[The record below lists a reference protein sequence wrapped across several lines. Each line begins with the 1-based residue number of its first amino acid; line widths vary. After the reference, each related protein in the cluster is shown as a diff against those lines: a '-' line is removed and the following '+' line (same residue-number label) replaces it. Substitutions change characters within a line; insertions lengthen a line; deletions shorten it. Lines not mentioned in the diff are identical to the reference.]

1 MNLKNYNKEERF
13 IQSICWV
20 TKIFLTLKSVN
31 GIISPMIALKICDLA
46 KKDAGKG
53 FARLNPGDM
62 QEIGVDSWDLVE
74 IGGKRK
80 TVVRVMPLD
89 KSLPDKSIIQI
100 DGTTRENAR
109 VELDEHV
116 FVKKIDNKSAT
127 KVVLAPRNNDLLYNG
142 NENKYLL
149 DRLDGYPITVGDKI
163 RIKLPNAGL
172 EDFQVIGVIPS
183 NSSIIRAST
192 KLDIKRKPR
201 VKFDSSRV
209 SFQDIGGLKEQ
220 ITKVREIVELPLR
233 YPLLF
238 DKLGIDPPRGILLVG
253 PPGSGKTLL
262 AKAIAHETNANFQV
276 INGPEIMHKFYG
288 ESEARL
294 RDIFEIATRNQP
306 SIIFLDEL
314 DAIAPKRDKVSGDV
328 EKRIVSQLLSLMDG
342 LKHRGNIVVIGA
354 TNLPSA
360 IDPALRRPGRFDR
373 EVMLDV
379 PDRNGR
385 AQILEV
391 HTRGMPLEDDIDLER
406 LADLTH
412 GFVGAD
418 LENLCREAAMK
429 SLRKSLPDY
438 DDGEEGLMFNNGN
451 VTPIKVEMSDF
462 MDALKEVEPSAIREI
477 FVEISKVT
485 WDDIGGLKEIKDKLV
500 EAVIWPIVHKDL
512 FEITDTKAP
521 KGILLCGPP
530 GTGKTLL
537 AKALANQSGAN
548 FISVKG
554 AELLS
559 KYVGESEQAV
569 REVFKKAKQVAPCIV
584 FFDEIDALAPP
595 RRESD
600 GTRVSER
607 VVSQLLTEMDGVE
620 DLREVLI
627 LAATNRIDIVDPA
640 LLRSGRFDLILNIPY
655 PDENEIFEILKIHTR
670 GKPIAKDAKLKEIAA
685 KTSGLSGADIMLL
698 CQRASIIA
706 IREHL
711 QNRKRTLRLT
721 ERHFDEA
728 LNEIKSK
735 IIANVNFNN
744 ARPEIKSVQ

>member
-1 MNLKNYNKEERF
+1 MGLTMISFR
-13 IQSICWV
+13 ICE
-20 TKIFLTLKSVN
+20 L
-31 GIISPMIALKICDLA
+31 P
-46 KKDAGKG
+46 KKDSGKG
-53 FARLNPGDM
+53 LARIKPLDM
-62 QEIGVDSWDLVE
+62 KELGVSAWDLVE

-80 TVVRVMPLD
+80 TVVRVAPLD
-89 KSLPDKSIIQI
+89 KGTAEQSVIEI

-109 VELDEHV
+109 VELDDHV
-116 FVKKIDNKSAT
+116 FVKKVGNKSAT
-127 KVVLAPRNNDLLYNG
+127 KVVLSPRNTDMLYNG

-149 DRLDGYPITVGDKI
+149 ERLDGYPITIGDKI
-163 RIKLPNAGL
+163 RVKLPTTGL
-172 EDFQVIGVIPS
+172 EDFQVLGVIPS
-183 NSSIIRAST
+183 DSVVIRGST
-192 KLDIKRKPR
+192 RLDIRKKPKA
-201 VKFDSSRV
+201 KFDSSRV
-209 SFQDIGGLKEQ
+209 SFQDVGGLREQ
-220 ITKVREIVELPLR
+220 IAKVREIVELPLK
-233 YPLLF
+233 YPQLF
-238 DKLGIDPPRGILLVG
+238 EKLGIDPPRGVLLVG

-262 AKAIAHETNANFQV
+262 AKAVAHETNANFQV

-294 RDIFEIATRNQP
+294 RDIFEIASRNQP

-328 EKRIVSQLLSLMDG
+328 EKRIVAQLLSLMDG
-342 LKHRGNIVVIGA
+342 LKHRGNVVVIGA

-360 IDPALRRPGRFDR
+360 LDPALRRPGRFDR
-373 EVMLDV
+373 EVSLDV

-385 AQILEV
+385 AQILDI
-391 HTRGMPLEDDIDLER
+391 HTRGMPLDDDIELER
-406 LADLTH
+406 LADMTH

-418 LENLCREAAMK
+418 IENLCREAAMK
-429 SLRKSLPDY
+429 SLRKSLSEFEDA
-438 DDGEEGLMFNNGN
+438 DDGYLLQSGEI
-451 VTPIKVEMSDF
+451 TPVKVCMGDF

-477 FVEISKVT
+477 FVEISKIT
-485 WDDIGGLKEIKDKLV
+485 WDDIGGLKDIKEKLV
-500 EAVIWPIVHKDL
+500 EAVIWPFIHKDL

-559 KYVGESEQAV
+559 KYVGESERAV

-595 RRESD
+595 RKESD

-607 VVSQLLTEMDGVE
+607 VVSQMLTEMDGVE

-627 LAATNRIDIVDPA
+627 LGATNRVDMVDPA
-640 LLRSGRFDLILNIPY
+640 ILRSGRFDLILNIPY
-655 PDENEIFEILKIHTR
+655 PSEEELYEILKIHTR
-670 GKPIAKDAKLKEIAA
+670 GKPISKDSGLKELASRAA
-685 KTSGLSGADIMLL
+685 GLSGADIELL

-711 QNRKRTLRLT
+711 KNRKKKLRIT
-721 ERHFDEA
+721 EKHFAEA
-728 LNEIKSK
+728 LDEIKSK
-735 IIANVNFNN
+735 IIANVESKSEP
-744 ARPEIKSVQ
+744 PERLSV

>member
-1 MNLKNYNKEERF
+1 MISFR
-13 IQSICWV
+13 ICE
-20 TKIFLTLKSVN
+20 L
-31 GIISPMIALKICDLA
+31 P
-46 KKDAGKG
+46 KKDSGKG
-53 FARLNPGDM
+53 IARIKPVDM
-62 QEIGVDSWDLVE
+62 KELGVSAWDLVE

-80 TVVRVMPLD
+80 TVVRVAPID
-89 KSLPDKSIIQI
+89 KGAPEQSVIEI
-100 DGTTRENAR
+100 DDTTRENAR
-109 VELDEHV
+109 VELDDHV
-116 FVKKIDNKSAT
+116 FVKKIGSKSAT
-127 KVVLAPRNNDLLYNG
+127 KVVLSPRNSDMLYNG

-149 DRLDGYPITVGDKI
+149 ERLDGYPITVGDRI
-163 RIKLPNAGL
+163 RVKLPTTGL
-172 EDFQVIGVIPS
+172 EDFQVLGVIPS
-183 NSSIIRAST
+183 DSVVIRGST
-192 KLDIKRKPR
+192 RLDIRKKPKT
-201 VKFDSSRV
+201 KFDSSRV
-209 SFQDIGGLKEQ
+209 SFQDVGGLREQ
-220 ITKVREIVELPLR
+220 IAKVREIVELPLR
-233 YPLLF
+233 YPQLF

-262 AKAIAHETNANFQV
+262 AKAVAHETNANFQV

-294 RDIFEIATRNQP
+294 RDIFEIASRNQP

-314 DAIAPKRDKVSGDV
+314 DAIAPKRDKVTGDV
-328 EKRIVSQLLSLMDG
+328 EKRIVAQLLSLMDG
-342 LKHRGNIVVIGA
+342 LKHRGNVVVIGA

-360 IDPALRRPGRFDR
+360 LDPALRRPGRFDR
-373 EVMLDV
+373 EVSLDV

-385 AQILEV
+385 AQILDI
-391 HTRGMPLEDDIDLER
+391 HTRGMPLDDDIELER
-406 LADLTH
+406 LADMTH

-418 LENLCREAAMK
+418 IENLCREAAMK
-429 SLRKSLPDY
+429 SLRKSLSEFEDT
-438 DDGEEGLMFNNGN
+438 DDGYLLRNGEI
-451 VTPIKVEMSDF
+451 TPVKVGMGDF

-477 FVEISKVT
+477 FVEISKIT
-485 WDDIGGLKEIKDKLV
+485 WDDIGGLKDIKEKLV
-500 EAVIWPIVHKDL
+500 EAVIWPFIHKDL

-559 KYVGESEQAV
+559 KYVGESERAV

-595 RRESD
+595 RKESD

-627 LAATNRIDIVDPA
+627 LGATNRIDMVDPA
-640 LLRSGRFDLILNIPY
+640 ILRSGRFDLILNIPY
-655 PDENEIFEILKIHTR
+655 PGEDELYEILRIHTR
-670 GKPIAKDAKLKEIAA
+670 GKPISKDAGLKELASKAA
-685 KTSGLSGADIMLL
+685 GLSGADVELL

-711 QNRKRTLRLT
+711 KNRKKKLRIT
-721 ERHFDEA
+721 EKHFAEA
-728 LNEIKSK
+728 LDEIKSK
-735 IIANVNFNN
+735 IIANVELKSE
-744 ARPEIKSVQ
+744 RPERLSV

>member
-1 MNLKNYNKEERF
+1 MGLAMISFR
-13 IQSICWV
+13 ICE
-20 TKIFLTLKSVN
+20 LQ
-31 GIISPMIALKICDLA
+31 
-46 KKDAGKG
+46 KKDSGKG
-53 FARLNPGDM
+53 IARIKPLDM
-62 QEIGVDSWDLVE
+62 KELGVSAWDLVE

-80 TVVRVMPLD
+80 TVVRVAPLD
-89 KSLPDKSIIQI
+89 KGAPEQSVIEI
-100 DGTTRENAR
+100 DDTTRENAR
-109 VELDEHV
+109 VELDDHV
-116 FVKKIDNKSAT
+116 FVKKVGSKSAT
-127 KVVLAPRNNDLLYNG
+127 KVVLSPRNTDMLYNG

-149 DRLDGYPITVGDKI
+149 ERLDGYPITVGDRI
-163 RIKLPNAGL
+163 RVKLPTTGL
-172 EDFQVIGVIPS
+172 EDFQVLGVIPS
-183 NSSIIRAST
+183 DSVVIRGST
-192 KLDIKRKPR
+192 RLDIRKKPKA
-201 VKFDSSRV
+201 KFDSSRV
-209 SFQDIGGLKEQ
+209 SFQDVGGLREQ
-220 ITKVREIVELPLR
+220 IAKVREIVELPLK
-233 YPLLF
+233 YPQLF
-238 DKLGIDPPRGILLVG
+238 EKLGIDPPRGVLLVG

-262 AKAIAHETNANFQV
+262 AKAVAHETNANFQV

-294 RDIFEIATRNQP
+294 RDIFEIASRNQP

-328 EKRIVSQLLSLMDG
+328 EKRIVAQLLSLMDG
-342 LKHRGNIVVIGA
+342 LKHRGNVVVIGA

-360 IDPALRRPGRFDR
+360 LDPALRRPGRFDR
-373 EVMLDV
+373 EVSLDV

-385 AQILEV
+385 AQILDI
-391 HTRGMPLEDDIDLER
+391 HTRGMPLDDDIELER
-406 LADLTH
+406 LADMTH

-418 LENLCREAAMK
+418 IENLCREAAMK
-429 SLRKSLPDY
+429 SLRKSLSEFEDA
-438 DDGEEGLMFNNGN
+438 DDGYLLQNGEI
-451 VTPIKVEMSDF
+451 TPVKVGMGDF

-477 FVEISKVT
+477 FVEISKIT
-485 WDDIGGLKEIKDKLV
+485 WDDIGGLKDIKEKLV
-500 EAVIWPIVHKDL
+500 EAVIWPFIHKDL

-559 KYVGESEQAV
+559 KYVGESERAV

-595 RRESD
+595 RKESD

-607 VVSQLLTEMDGVE
+607 VVSQMLTEMDGVE

-627 LAATNRIDIVDPA
+627 LGATNRVDMVDPA
-640 LLRSGRFDLILNIPY
+640 ILRSGRFDLILNIPY
-655 PDENEIFEILKIHTR
+655 PSEEELYEILKIHTR
-670 GKPIAKDAKLKEIAA
+670 GKPISKDSGLKELASRAA
-685 KTSGLSGADIMLL
+685 GLSGADIELL

-711 QNRKRTLRLT
+711 KNRKKKLRIT
-721 ERHFDEA
+721 EKHFAEA
-728 LNEIKSK
+728 LDEIKSK
-735 IIANVNFNN
+735 IIANVESKSEP
-744 ARPEIKSVQ
+744 PERLSV

>member
-1 MNLKNYNKEERF
+1 MNLKNYNKEEWF
-13 IQSICWV
+13 IQSVCPIP
-20 TKIFLTLKSVN
+20 KIFLTLKSAN
-31 GIISPMIALKICDLA
+31 GIISFMIALKICELA
-46 KKDAGKG
+46 KKDTGKG
-53 FARLNPGDM
+53 FARLNPGIM
-62 QEIGVDSWDLVE
+62 KEIGVDSWDLVE

-80 TVVRVMPLD
+80 TVVRVMPTD
-89 KSLPDKSIIQI
+89 RSVPDESIIQI
-100 DGTTRENAR
+100 DGITRENAR

-116 FVKKIDNKSAT
+116 FVKKVDNKSAT
-127 KVVLAPRNNDLLYNG
+127 KVVLAPRNNDILYNG

-149 DRLDGYPITVGDKI
+149 DRLDGHPITVGDKI
-163 RIKLPNAGL
+163 RIKIPNSGL

-183 NSSIIRAST
+183 NSSTIRAST
-192 KLDIKRKPR
+192 KLDIRRKPR
-201 VKFDSSRV
+201 TRFDSSRV

-220 ITKVREIVELPLR
+220 INKVKEIVELPLR
-233 YPLLF
+233 HPQLF
-238 DKLGIDPPRGILLVG
+238 DKLGIDPPRGIMLVG

-262 AKAIAHETNANFQV
+262 AKAVAHETNANFQV

-314 DAIAPKRDKVSGDV
+314 DSIAPKRDKVSGDV

-373 EVMLDV
+373 ELILDV

-391 HTRGMPLEDDIDLER
+391 HTRGMPLDDDIDLER

-418 LENLCREAAMK
+418 IENLCREAAME

-438 DDGEEGLMFNNGN
+438 DEDDETLLMDNRNI
-451 VTPIKVEMSDF
+451 TPIKVAMSDF
-462 MDALKEVEPSAIREI
+462 MEALKEVEPSAIREI

-485 WDDIGGLKEIKDKLV
+485 WDDIGGLNEIKDKLV

-512 FEITDTKAP
+512 FEITETKAP

-559 KYVGESEQAV
+559 KYVGESEQSV
-569 REVFKKAKQVAPCIV
+569 REVFRKAKQVAPCIV

-640 LLRSGRFDLILNIPY
+640 LLRSGRFDMILDIPY
-655 PDENEIFEILKIHTR
+655 PDEKELYEILKIHTR
-670 GKPIAKDAKLKEIAA
+670 GKPIAKDTKLKQIAA
-685 KTSGLSGADIMLL
+685 KTVGFSGADIELL
-698 CQRASIIA
+698 CQRASVIA

-711 QNRKRTLRLT
+711 KNRKRTLRIT

-728 LNEIKSK
+728 LGEIQSK
-735 IIANVNFNN
+735 ITANVNSRDG
-744 ARPEIKSVQ
+744 RPDKESA

>member
-1 MNLKNYNKEERF
+1 
-13 IQSICWV
+13 
-20 TKIFLTLKSVN
+20 LTLKWVS
-31 GIISPMIALKICDLA
+31 GIIFLGNQMIALKICELA

-62 QEIGVDSWDLVE
+62 REIGVDAWDLVE

-89 KSLPDKSIIQI
+89 KSLPGKSIIEI
-100 DGTTRENAR
+100 DGVTRENAR

-116 FVKKIDNKSAT
+116 FVKKIENKSAT
-127 KVVLAPRNNDLLYNG
+127 KVVLAPRNLDVLYNG

-163 RIKLPNAGL
+163 RIKLPNSGL

-183 NSSIIRAST
+183 DSSSIRATT
-192 KLDIKRKPR
+192 KVDIKRKPK

-233 YPLLF
+233 YPQLF
-238 DKLGIDPPRGILLVG
+238 DRLGIDPPRGILLVG

-262 AKAIAHETNANFQV
+262 AKAVAHETNANFQV

-373 EVMLDV
+373 EVALEV

-385 AQILEV
+385 AQILDV
-391 HTRGMPLEDDIDLER
+391 HTRGMPLDDDIDLDR
-406 LADLTH
+406 LADMTH

-418 LENLCREAAMK
+418 IENLCREAAMK
-429 SLRKSLPDY
+429 SLRKTLPDY
-438 DDGEEGLMFNNGN
+438 DDGEEEFMFKNGN
-451 VTPIKVEMSDF
+451 ITPIRVGMGDF
-462 MDALKEVEPSAIREI
+462 MEALKEVEPSAIREI
-477 FVEISKVT
+477 FVEISEVT
-485 WDDIGGLKEIKDKLV
+485 WDDIGGLREIKDKLV
-500 EAVIWPIVHKDL
+500 EAVIWPIIHKDL
-512 FEITDTKAP
+512 FEITGTKAP

-607 VVSQLLTEMDGVE
+607 VVSQLLTEMDGIE
-620 DLREVLI
+620 DLREVLV

-640 LLRSGRFDLILNIPY
+640 LLRSGRFDLIFNIPY
-655 PDENEIFEILKIHTR
+655 PDEDELLEILKIHTR
-670 GKPIAKDAKLKEIAA
+670 GKPIAKDAKLKEIAR
-685 KTSGLSGADIMLL
+685 KTSGLSGADIELV

-711 QNRKRTLRLT
+711 RNRKKAIRIT
-721 ERHFDEA
+721 EGHFDEA
-728 LNEIKSK
+728 LDELRTK
-735 IIANVNFNN
+735 IIANAGINHV
-744 ARPEIKSVQ
+744 RPDEESA

>member
-1 MNLKNYNKEERF
+1 MTLKRVSG
-13 IQSICWV
+13 I
-20 TKIFLTLKSVN
+20 IFLGN
-31 GIISPMIALKICDLA
+31 QMIALKICELA

-62 QEIGVDSWDLVE
+62 REIGVDAWDLVE

-89 KSLPDKSIIQI
+89 KSLPDKSIIEI
-100 DGTTRENAR
+100 DGVTRENAR

-116 FVKKIDNKSAT
+116 FVKKIENKSAT
-127 KVVLAPRNNDLLYNG
+127 KVVLAPRNLDVLYNG

-163 RIKLPNAGL
+163 RVKLPNSGL

-183 NSSIIRAST
+183 DSSSIRST
-192 KLDIKRKPR
+192 TKVDIKRKPK

-220 ITKVREIVELPLR
+220 ITKVREIVELPLK
-233 YPLLF
+233 YPQLF
-238 DKLGIDPPRGILLVG
+238 DRLGIDPPRGILLVG

-262 AKAIAHETNANFQV
+262 AKAVAHETNANFQV

-373 EVMLDV
+373 EVALEV

-385 AQILEV
+385 AQILDV
-391 HTRGMPLEDDIDLER
+391 HTRGMPLDDDIDLDR
-406 LADLTH
+406 LADMTH

-418 LENLCREAAMK
+418 IENLCREAAMK
-429 SLRKSLPDY
+429 SLRKTLPDY
-438 DDGEEGLMFNNGN
+438 DDGEEEFMFKNGN
-451 VTPIKVEMSDF
+451 ITPIRVGMGDF
-462 MDALKEVEPSAIREI
+462 MEALKEVEPSAIREI
-477 FVEISKVT
+477 FVEISEVT
-485 WDDIGGLKEIKDKLV
+485 WDDIGGLREIKDKLV
-500 EAVIWPIVHKDL
+500 EAVIWPIIHKDL
-512 FEITDTKAP
+512 FEITGTKAP

-640 LLRSGRFDLILNIPY
+640 LLRSGRFDLIFNIPY
-655 PDENEIFEILKIHTR
+655 PDEDELYEILKIHTR
-670 GKPIAKDAKLKEIAA
+670 GKPIAKDAKLKEIAR
-685 KTSGLSGADIMLL
+685 KTSGLSGADIELV

-711 QNRKRTLRLT
+711 RNRKKAIRIT
-721 ERHFDEA
+721 EGHFDEA
-728 LNEIKSK
+728 LSELRTK
-735 IIANVNFNN
+735 IITNVGINHVLPDKES
-744 ARPEIKSVQ
+744 A

>member
-1 MNLKNYNKEERF
+1 MISFR
-13 IQSICWV
+13 ICE
-20 TKIFLTLKSVN
+20 LQ
-31 GIISPMIALKICDLA
+31 
-46 KKDAGKG
+46 KKDSGKG
-53 FARLNPGDM
+53 IARIKPLDM
-62 QEIGVDSWDLVE
+62 KELGVSAWDLVE

-80 TVVRVMPLD
+80 TVVRVAPLD
-89 KSLPDKSIIQI
+89 KGTPEQSVIEI
-100 DGTTRENAR
+100 DDTTRENAR
-109 VELDEHV
+109 VELDDHV
-116 FVKKIDNKSAT
+116 FVKKVGSKSAT
-127 KVVLAPRNNDLLYNG
+127 KVVLSPRNTDMLYNG

-149 DRLDGYPITVGDKI
+149 ERLDGYPITVGDRI
-163 RIKLPNAGL
+163 RVKLPTTGL
-172 EDFQVIGVIPS
+172 EDFQVLGVIPS
-183 NSSIIRAST
+183 DSVVIRGST
-192 KLDIKRKPR
+192 RLDIRKKPKA
-201 VKFDSSRV
+201 KFDSSRV
-209 SFQDIGGLKEQ
+209 SFQDVGGLREQ
-220 ITKVREIVELPLR
+220 IAKVREIVELPLK
-233 YPLLF
+233 YPQLF
-238 DKLGIDPPRGILLVG
+238 EKLGIDPPRGVLLVG

-262 AKAIAHETNANFQV
+262 AKAVAHETNANFQV

-294 RDIFEIATRNQP
+294 RDIFEIASRNQP

-328 EKRIVSQLLSLMDG
+328 EKRIVAQLLSLMDG
-342 LKHRGNIVVIGA
+342 LKHRGNVVVIGA

-360 IDPALRRPGRFDR
+360 LDPALRRPGRFDR
-373 EVMLDV
+373 EVSLDV

-385 AQILEV
+385 AQILDI
-391 HTRGMPLEDDIDLER
+391 HTRGMPLDDDIELER
-406 LADLTH
+406 LADMTH

-418 LENLCREAAMK
+418 IENLCREAAMK
-429 SLRKSLPDY
+429 SLRKSLSEFEDA
-438 DDGEEGLMFNNGN
+438 DDGYLLQSGEI
-451 VTPIKVEMSDF
+451 TPVKVCMGDF

-477 FVEISKVT
+477 FVEISKIT
-485 WDDIGGLKEIKDKLV
+485 WDDIGGLKDIKEKLV
-500 EAVIWPIVHKDL
+500 EAVIWPFIHKDL

-559 KYVGESEQAV
+559 KYVGESERAV

-595 RRESD
+595 RKESD

-607 VVSQLLTEMDGVE
+607 VVSQMLTEMDGVE

-627 LAATNRIDIVDPA
+627 LGATNRVDMVDPA
-640 LLRSGRFDLILNIPY
+640 ILRSGRFDLILNIPY
-655 PDENEIFEILKIHTR
+655 PSEEELYEILKIHTR
-670 GKPIAKDAKLKEIAA
+670 GKPISKDSGLKELASRAA
-685 KTSGLSGADIMLL
+685 GLSGADIELL

-711 QNRKRTLRLT
+711 KNRKKKLRIT
-721 ERHFDEA
+721 EKHFAEA
-728 LNEIKSK
+728 LDEIKSK
-735 IIANVNFNN
+735 IIANVESKSEP
-744 ARPEIKSVQ
+744 PERLSV

>member
-1 MNLKNYNKEERF
+1 
-13 IQSICWV
+13 
-20 TKIFLTLKSVN
+20 
-31 GIISPMIALKICDLA
+31 MIALKICDMA
-46 KKDAGKG
+46 KKDEGKG
-53 FARLNPGDM
+53 FARLNPGVM
-62 QEIGVDSWDLVE
+62 KEIGVDPWDLVE

-80 TVVRVMPLD
+80 TVVHVMPID
-89 KSLPDKSIIQI
+89 NSVPDKSIIQI
-100 DGTTRENAR
+100 DGITRENAR

-116 FVKKIDNKSAT
+116 FVKKIYNKSAT
-127 KVVLAPRNNDLLYNG
+127 KVVLAPRNNDILYNG

-149 DRLDGYPITVGDKI
+149 ERLDGYPITVGDKI
-163 RIKLPNAGL
+163 RIKLPNSGL
-172 EDFQVIGVIPS
+172 EDFQVIGAIPS
-183 NSSIIRAST
+183 DSSIIRAST
-192 KLDIKRKPR
+192 KLDVRRKPR
-201 VKFDSSRV
+201 DKFDSSRV

-233 YPLLF
+233 HPQLF

-262 AKAIAHETNANFQV
+262 AKAVAHETNANFQV

-314 DAIAPKRDKVSGDV
+314 DAIAPKREKVSGDV

-373 EVMLDV
+373 EVVLDV

-385 AQILEV
+385 AHILEV
-391 HTRGMPLEDDIDLER
+391 HTRGMPLDDDFDLER

-418 LENLCREAAMK
+418 IENLCREAAMK
-429 SLRKSLPDY
+429 SLRKVLPDY
-438 DDGEEGLMFNNGN
+438 DYEEETLQTNNGN
-451 VTPIKVEMSDF
+451 ITPVKVGMSDF
-462 MDALKEVEPSAIREI
+462 MEALKEVEPSAIREI

-485 WDDIGGLKEIKDKLV
+485 WEDIGGLKEIKDKLV
-500 EAVIWPIVHKDL
+500 EAVIWPIVHRDL
-512 FEITDTKAP
+512 FELTETKAP

-569 REVFKKAKQVAPCIV
+569 REVFRKAKQVAPCIV

-655 PDENEIFEILKIHTR
+655 PAENELNEVLKIHTR
-670 GKPIAKDAKLKEIAA
+670 GKPIAKDTKLKQIAA
-685 KTSGLSGADIMLL
+685 KTIGLSGADIKLL

-711 QNRKRTLRLT
+711 RNRKHTLRIT
-721 ERHFDEA
+721 EKHFDEA
-728 LNEIKSK
+728 LGEIKSK
-735 IIANVNFNN
+735 IIANVNLRDG
-744 ARPEIKSVQ
+744 RPDKESV

>member
-1 MNLKNYNKEERF
+1 M
-13 IQSICWV
+13 
-20 TKIFLTLKSVN
+20 
-31 GIISPMIALKICDLA
+31 ISFRISELP
-46 KKDAGKG
+46 KKDSGKG
-53 FARLNPGDM
+53 LARIKPVDM
-62 QEIGVDSWDLVE
+62 KELGVSAWDLVE

-80 TVVRVMPLD
+80 TVVRVAPID
-89 KSLPDKSIIQI
+89 KGEPEQSVIEI
-100 DGTTRENAR
+100 DGITRENAR
-109 VELDEHV
+109 VELDDHV
-116 FVKKIDNKSAT
+116 FVKKVDGKSAT
-127 KVVLAPRNNDLLYNG
+127 KVVLSPRNSDMLYNG

-149 DRLDGYPITVGDKI
+149 ERLDGYPITIGDKI
-163 RIKLPNAGL
+163 RVKLPTTGL
-172 EDFQVIGVIPS
+172 EDFQVLGVIPS
-183 NSSIIRAST
+183 DSVVIRGST
-192 KLDIKRKPR
+192 RLDIRKKPKT
-201 VKFDSSRV
+201 KFDSSRV
-209 SFQDIGGLKEQ
+209 SFQDVGGLREQ
-220 ITKVREIVELPLR
+220 IAKVREIVELPLR
-233 YPLLF
+233 YPQLF

-262 AKAIAHETNANFQV
+262 AKAVAHETNANFQV

-294 RDIFEIATRNQP
+294 RDIFEIASRNQP

-328 EKRIVSQLLSLMDG
+328 EKRIVAQLLSLMDG
-342 LKHRGNIVVIGA
+342 LKHRGNVVVIGA

-360 IDPALRRPGRFDR
+360 LDPALRRPGRFDR
-373 EVMLDV
+373 EVSLDV

-385 AQILEV
+385 AQILDI
-391 HTRGMPLEDDIDLER
+391 HTRGMPLDDDIEIEK

-418 LENLCREAAMK
+418 IENLCREAAMK
-429 SLRKSLPDY
+429 SLRKSLSEIEEA
-438 DDGEEGLMFNNGN
+438 DDELLLQKGEI
-451 VTPIKVEMSDF
+451 TPVKVGMGDF
-462 MDALKEVEPSAIREI
+462 LDALKEVEPSAIREI

-485 WDDIGGLKEIKDKLV
+485 WEDIGGLKDIKEKLI
-500 EAVIWPIVHKDL
+500 EAVIWPFIHKDL

-559 KYVGESEQAV
+559 KYVGESERAV

-600 GTRVSER
+600 GTRVAER

-627 LAATNRIDIVDPA
+627 LGATNRVDMVDPA
-640 LLRSGRFDLILNIPY
+640 ILRSGRFDLILNIPY
-655 PDENEIFEILKIHTR
+655 PGEEELYEILKIHTR
-670 GKPIAKDAKLKEIAA
+670 GKPISKDAGLRELAA
-685 KTSGLSGADIMLL
+685 KATGLSGADIELL

-711 QNRKRTLRLT
+711 KNRKKKLRIT
-721 ERHFDEA
+721 EIHFAEA
-728 LNEIKSK
+728 LDEIKSK
-735 IIANVNFNN
+735 IIANVELKSE
-744 ARPEIKSVQ
+744 RPERSSV